1 MMIFKK
7 AIPRRAF
14 LGGMGATVALPLL
27 DAMVPALALVREDP
41 TAKLAQRWVV
51 VNTPNGVIMEAW
63 GAPAGEGGAVMELG
77 PILEPLAPF
86 RDRLLLINGLA
97 QHPAVK
103 RDGEVGG
110 DHPRASATY
119 LTCTHP
125 KETGGADIGANI
137 SIDQV
142 AAREFSKNTQLG
154 SLELGMENHE
164 VLGACEANYSCAY
177 YNTLSWRDPK
187 TPLMTEHN
195 PRVVFERLFG
205 AGDSTDP
212 AERLARMGR
221 RRSILDFVSESAA
234 LLRRELGPS
243 DNAKVSQYLD
253 SVRDVE
259 RSIQVAE
266 ERVSSSPEM
275 PSLSRPA
282 GVPATFEEHIQLMF
296 DLVALAFQ
304 SDMTRI
310 VTFMYG
316 QEMGGLSYPQLGY
329 PDNFHALTHHQ
340 GDRKLIDACIEIETY
355 NTKMFSYLVEK
366 LRSTPEGDGSLLD
379 NSLLQFGTA
388 LGDGNLHSH
397 YDIPV
402 LLVTGGPGQIKGGRH
417 LRFPVEKNIPLANMY
432 LTIMDKLGIPLESFG
447 DSTGRL
453 DLS

>member
-14 LGGMGATVALPLL
+14 MRGIGATVVLPLL
-27 DAMVPALALVREDP
+27 DAMVPALAVVRDDP
-41 TAKLAQRWVV
+41 PAKLAQRWVV
-51 VNTPNGVIMEAW
+51 VNVPNGVIMDAW
-63 GAPAGEGGAVMELG
+63 GAPTGEGGVMELG
-77 PILEPLAPF
+77 PILEPLAPY
-86 RDRLLLINGLA
+86 RDRILLIDGLA
-97 QHPAVK
+97 QNAAVK
-103 RDGEVGG
+103 REGEVGG
-110 DHPRASATY
+110 DHPRASAAY

-125 KETGGADIGANI
+125 KETGGADIAANI

-142 AAREFSKNTQLG
+142 AAREFGKQTQLA
-154 SLELGMENHE
+154 SLELGVENHE

-187 TPLMTEHN
+187 TSLMTEHN
-195 PRVVFERLFG
+195 PRLVFERLFG
-205 AGDSTDP
+205 ASDSTDP

-221 RRSILDFVSESAA
+221 RRSILDFVSEDAA

-253 SVRDVE
+253 AVREAE

-266 ERVSSSPEM
+266 EQVSSSREM

-282 GVPATFEEHIQLMF
+282 GVPATFEEHIHLLF

-304 SDMTRI
+304 GDLTRI

-329 PDNFHALTHHQ
+329 PDSYHALTHHQ
-340 GDRKLIDACIEIETY
+340 GNRKMVQGCIEIEAY

-366 LRSTPEGDGSLLD
+366 LQSTPEGDGSLLD
-379 NSLLQFGTA
+379 RTVIQYGPS

-397 YDIPV
+397 YNIPV
-402 LLVTGGPGQIKGGRH
+402 LLVTGAPGQIKGGRN
-417 LRFPVEKNIPLANMY
+417 LRYPVEKRIPMANMY

-447 DSTGRL
+447 DSTGHL